1 MNIKELKIPTW
12 NELLGIE
19 DNVVVIP
26 QKDIVEELRWIRNFF
41 STTIEQCGVFN
52 SQTEKEREEE
62 KIEYANDT
70 VDDIISELND
80 FFSDHEINI

>member
-1 MNIKELKIPTW
+1 MTREELKRIIE
-12 NELLGIE
+12 NE

-41 STTIEQCGVFN
+41 STTIEQCGVFH
-52 SQTEKEREEE
+52 SQTEKEHEME
-62 KIEYANDT
+62 KIEYSNDT

>member
-1 MNIKELKIPTW
+1 MTKEELKYIIE
-12 NELLGIE
+12 NE

-26 QKDIVEELRWIRNFF
+26 QKEIVEELRWIRNFF

-52 SQTEKEREEE
+52 SQTEKEHEIE
-62 KIEYANDT
+62 KIEYGNDI
-70 VDDIISELND
+70 VDDVISELND

>member
-1 MNIKELKIPTW
+1 MTREELKHIIE
-12 NELLGIE
+12 NE
-19 DNVVVIP
+19 DNVVIIP
-26 QKDIVEELRWIRNFF
+26 QKEIVDELRWIRNFF

-52 SQTEKEREEE
+52 SQTEKERAEE

-80 FFSDHEINI
+80 FFKDYEINI

>member
-1 MNIKELKIPTW
+1 MTTEELKHIIE
-12 NELLGIE
+12 NE

-52 SQTEKEREEE
+52 SKTEKEQEIE
-62 KIEYANDT
+62 KIEYSNDT

-80 FFSDHEINI
+80 FFTEHTVNI

>member
-1 MNIKELKIPTW
+1 MTREELKHIIE
-12 NELLGIE
+12 NE

-41 STTIEQCGVFN
+41 STTIEQCGVFH
-52 SQTEKEREEE
+52 SQTEKEHEME
-62 KIEYANDT
+62 KIEYSNDT

>member
-1 MNIKELKIPTW
+1 MTREELKHIIE
-12 NELLGIE
+12 NE
-19 DNVVVIP
+19 DNIVVIP

-52 SQTEKEREEE
+52 SQTEKEQEEE

-70 VDDIISELND
+70 VDDIISELNA

>member
-1 MNIKELKIPTW
+1 MIRQKE
-12 NELLGIE
+12 
-19 DNVVVIP
+19 
-26 QKDIVEELRWIRNFF
+26 QLRWIRNFF

-80 FFSDHEINI
+80 FFKDYEINI

>member
-1 MNIKELKIPTW
+1 MTREELKDIIE
-12 NELLGIE
+12 NE

-26 QKDIVEELRWIRNFF
+26 QKDIVEELRWVRNFF

-52 SQTEKEREEE
+52 SKTEKEQEIE
-62 KIEYANDT
+62 KIEYSNDT

-80 FFSDHEINI
+80 FFTEHTVNI

>member
-1 MNIKELKIPTW
+1 MTKEELKQLIE
-12 NELLGIE
+12 NE
-19 DNVVVIP
+19 DNIVVIP
-26 QKDIVEELRWIRNFF
+26 QKDIVDELRWIRNFF
-41 STTIEQCGVFN
+41 SATIEQCGVFN

-80 FFSDHEINI
+80 FFSDHEINR

>member
-1 MNIKELKIPTW
+1 MTREELKHII
-12 NELLGIE
+12 NNE

-41 STTIEQCGVFN
+41 STTIEQCGVFH
-52 SQTEKEREEE
+52 SQTEKEHEME
-62 KIEYANDT
+62 KIEYSNDT

-80 FFSDHEINI
+80 FFSDHEINR

>member
-1 MNIKELKIPTW
+1 MTREELKHIIE
-12 NELLGIE
+12 NE
-19 DNVVVIP
+19 DNIVVIP

-41 STTIEQCGVFN
+41 STTIEECGVFT
-52 SQTEKEREEE
+52 SKTEKEREEE

-80 FFSDHEINI
+80 FFSKHTINI

>member
-1 MNIKELKIPTW
+1 MTTEELKQIIE
-12 NELLGIE
+12 NE
-19 DNVVVIP
+19 DNIVVIP
-26 QKDIVEELRWIRNFF
+26 KKDIVDELRWIRNFF
-41 STTIEQCGVFN
+41 STTIEQCGVFH

-80 FFSDHEINI
+80 FFSKHTINI

>member
-1 MNIKELKIPTW
+1 MTTEELKQII
-12 NELLGIE
+12 NNE
-19 DNVVVIP
+19 DNVVIIP

-41 STTIEQCGVFN
+41 STTIEECGVFN
-52 SQTEKEREEE
+52 SQKEKEREEE

>member
-1 MNIKELKIPTW
+1 MTREELKQIIE
-12 NELLGIE
+12 NEDDI
-19 DNVVVIP
+19 VVIP
-26 QKDIVEELRWIRNFF
+26 KKDIVDELRWIRNFF

-52 SQTEKEREEE
+52 SQIEKEQEEE
-62 KIEYANDT
+62 KIEYGNDI

>member
-1 MNIKELKIPTW
+1 MTTEELKQIIE
-12 NELLGIE
+12 NEDDIVE
-19 DNVVVIP
+19 KKK
-26 QKDIVEELRWIRNFF
+26 KDIVEELRWIRNFF

>member
-1 MNIKELKIPTW
+1 MTREELKQIIE
-12 NELLGIE
+12 NE
-19 DNVVVIP
+19 DNIVVIP

-41 STTIEQCGVFN
+41 STTIEQCGAFN

>member
-1 MNIKELKIPTW
+1 MTREELKHIIE
-12 NELLGIE
+12 NE
-19 DNVVVIP
+19 DNVVIIP
-26 QKDIVEELRWIRNFF
+26 QKEIVEELRWIRNFF

-52 SQTEKEREEE
+52 SKTEKEREEE

-80 FFSDHEINI
+80 FFKDYEINI

>member
-1 MNIKELKIPTW
+1 MTREELKHII
-12 NELLGIE
+12 NNE

-41 STTIEQCGVFN
+41 STTIEECGVFN
-52 SQTEKEREEE
+52 SKTEKEHEIE
-62 KIEYANDT
+62 KIEYSNDT

-80 FFSDHEINI
+80 FFTEHTVNI

>member
-1 MNIKELKIPTW
+1 M
-12 NELLGIE
+12 
-19 DNVVVIP
+19 VIP
-26 QKDIVEELRWIRNFF
+26 KKDIVDELRWIRNFF

-52 SQTEKEREEE
+52 SKTEKEREEE

-80 FFSDHEINI
+80 FFNDHEINR

>member
-1 MNIKELKIPTW
+1 MTTEELKQIIE
-12 NELLGIE
+12 NEDDI
-19 DNVVVIP
+19 VVIP

-62 KIEYANDT
+62 KIEYSNDT
-70 VDDIISELND
+70 VNDIISELND
-80 FFSDHEINI
+80 FFNEYTMDKE

>member
-1 MNIKELKIPTW
+1 MTREELKYIIE
-12 NELLGIE
+12 NE

-41 STTIEQCGVFN
+41 STTIEQCGVFH
-52 SQTEKEREEE
+52 SQTEKEHEME
-62 KIEYANDT
+62 KIEYSNDT

-80 FFSDHEINI
+80 FFSDHEINR

>member
-1 MNIKELKIPTW
+1 MTREELKYIIE
-12 NELLGIE
+12 NE

-26 QKDIVEELRWIRNFF
+26 QKDIIDELRWIRNFF

-52 SQTEKEREEE
+52 SQKEKEREEE
-62 KIEYANDT
+62 KIEYGNDI